1 MPLAKISG
9 PSRDKNKL
17 FFITFE
23 KKTGNSWDSWCS
35 REWLKWKSDYIFEL
49 PNKELWSTTRFSS
62 NFHQVAAE
70 SNMIE
75 IEKNELIRT
84 KMCVRSLDFEEREQ
98 IRQGFIFHNIKGD
111 MISLISLIHTFVN
124 LPALLLKNTLRFLIR
139 AGRLTKVWIGD
150 IISLISHKTFC

>member
-1 MPLAKISG
+1 
-9 PSRDKNKL
+9 
-17 FFITFE
+17 
-23 KKTGNSWDSWCS
+23 
-35 REWLKWKSDYIFEL
+35 
-49 PNKELWSTTRFSS
+49 
-62 NFHQVAAE
+62 
-70 SNMIE
+70 MIE

-139 AGRLTKVWIGD
+139 AGRLTKV
-150 IISLISHKTFC
+150 